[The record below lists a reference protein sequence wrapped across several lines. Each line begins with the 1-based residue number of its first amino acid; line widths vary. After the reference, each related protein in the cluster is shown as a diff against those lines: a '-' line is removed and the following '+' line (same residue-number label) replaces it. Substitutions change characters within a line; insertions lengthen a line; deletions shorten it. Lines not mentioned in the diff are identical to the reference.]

1 MTSRQVLIDRTFK
14 SLAILLVAAS
24 VALNALQVAPTRA
37 NEFMFGIG
45 VLVVSLLALSNES

>member
-14 SLAILLVAAS
+14 ALAILLVAAS

-37 NEFMFGIG
+37 NEFVFGVG